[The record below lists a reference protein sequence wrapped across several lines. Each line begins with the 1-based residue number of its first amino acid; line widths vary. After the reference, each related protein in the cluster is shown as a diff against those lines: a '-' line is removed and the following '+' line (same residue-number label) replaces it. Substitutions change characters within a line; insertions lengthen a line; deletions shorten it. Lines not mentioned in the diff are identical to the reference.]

1 MVVIPLA
8 GSLIRSEAKP
18 GFVLVFFSGHF
29 GVPLMA
35 CPSGHASN
43 NQQEV
48 SSDQLTLV
56 FCCIER
62 IIWIILPS
70 YMGIVMSYSKNPY

>member
-1 MVVIPLA
+1 M
-8 GSLIRSEAKP
+8 SCS
-18 GFVLVFFSGHF
+18 
-29 GVPLMA
+29 
-35 CPSGHASN
+35 SGHASN

-56 FCCIER
+56 ICCIER